1 MFNIKAGIVAL
12 ILAASA
18 TAAHAG
24 TLTFTAENVEARG
37 GTLYVGVQTEDQF
50 MQWDGIAGDKIE
62 TPTAGSHT
70 MTFDLPAGDYAVSV
84 WHDLGGDGE
93 FDRTETGMPL
103 DGWAMINGA
112 KLRGAP
118 TFDAVKISVP
128 ETGASASE
136 SVIYPR

>member
-1 MFNIKAGIVAL
+1 MFNTKIGIVAL

-62 TPTAGSHT
+62 APTAGSHT
-70 MTFDLPAGDYAVSV
+70 MSFDLPAGDYSVSV
-84 WHDLGGDGE
+84 WHDLDNDGE

-112 KLRGAP
+112 KLRSAP

>member
-1 MFNIKAGIVAL
+1 MFNTRTGIIAL
-12 ILAASA
+12 ILATSA

-62 TPTAGSHT
+62 APTAGSHT
-70 MTFDLPAGDYAVSV
+70 MSFDLPAGDYAVSV
-84 WHDLGGDGE
+84 WHDLDGDGE